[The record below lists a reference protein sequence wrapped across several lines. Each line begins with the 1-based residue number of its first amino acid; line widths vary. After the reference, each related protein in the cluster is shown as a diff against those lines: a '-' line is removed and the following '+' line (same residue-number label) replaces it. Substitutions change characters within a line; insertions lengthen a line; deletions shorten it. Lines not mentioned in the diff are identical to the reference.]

1 MELKLGKTT
10 HWFKLEQTTIVYCTC
25 IFVNSCSIFF
35 FKMVRIFILN
45 FRLPCNLHTMLS
57 QNLSQWSSLKNL
69 PFHFIHLLQC
79 VTSSSYWGKFPEESF
94 WLIHRLDLW
103 LQINVVIHKATE
115 GPKLFYKVY
124 EIFSTYFWE
133 NLIIPD
139 QEIVCFLHKHV
150 NKYNLS

>member
-1 MELKLGKTT
+1 MFFCKFL
-10 HWFKLEQTTIVYCTC
+10 F
-25 IFVNSCSIFF
+25 NFF

-103 LQINVVIHKATE
+103 LQINLQPYMKQQRRLNCFTKSIRYFQHIFGTHNTWSRNSVFSIINIIYHKSGKEVNLTY
-115 GPKLFYKVY
+115 YK
-124 EIFSTYFWE
+124 
-133 NLIIPD
+133 
-139 QEIVCFLHKHV
+139 
-150 NKYNLS
+150 